1 MLKNFQDFLNE
12 NYKPLGLGEP
22 KELSSGI
29 FYDGDWEYFA
39 KETGL
44 SVEEL
49 VESHVEELGLVSGE
63 LFQEKQEFAISG
75 VTKNGNVIFIEQ
87 YGEFD
92 MYGGPAHHPRRN
104 ASNSPKME
112 NPTVKINGVDLDIRV
127 IEEEFKKE
135 GIDWNR
141 FPDMTLT
148 YVYGYVMNK
157 SKVWFTSKKFGL

>member
-22 KELSSGI
+22 KELSPGI

-49 VESHVEELGLVSGE
+49 VESHVEQLGLVSGE

-87 YGEFD
+87 YGEYD
-92 MYGGPAHHPRRN
+92 MYGGPY
-104 ASNSPKME
+104 SPKME
-112 NPTVKINGVDLDIRV
+112 KPTIKINGVDLDIKA

-148 YVYGYVMNK
+148 YAYGYIMNK

>member
-12 NYKPLGLGEP
+12 NYKSLGLGEP
-22 KELSSGI
+22 KELSPGI

-39 KETGL
+39 VEANM
-44 SVEEL
+44 SIEEL
-49 VESHVEELGLVSGE
+49 VESHVDQLGLVSGE
-63 LFQEKQEFAISG
+63 LFQEKREFAISG

-92 MYGGPAHHPRRN
+92 MYGGPY
-104 ASNSPKME
+104 SPKME
-112 NPTVKINGVDLDIRV
+112 KPTIKINGADLDIRV

-148 YVYGYVMNK
+148 YAYGYVMNK